1 MWIWKRLLHSHWRD
15 EVLCHY
21 KSFSWNPLCFST
33 RPVRKFF
40 SWLNF
45 GFEQLAHKPN
55 FKRCLEG
62 ISPSKQFGILT
73 SRYLPRKIGSAVSIL
88 FAVNV
93 LIFFKDLG
101 FRIFC
106 TARLCGRLSLGSLGN
121 FAVTLLQ
128 KRSWG
133 KKALKHSW
141 KYWLELQTQKKI
153 ETFYVAKKVFQEKW
167 NNESRVEGG
176 KKRSFG
182 KLFCRVINFLCQMSW
197 RMFKMCCEFSAIHW

>member
-62 ISPSKQFGILT
+62 ISSKKFGILT
-73 SRYLPRKIGSAVSIL
+73 SRYLPRNIGSAVSIS

-101 FRIFC
+101 FRIFLHC
-106 TARLCGRLSLGSLGN
+106 TALWKTKSGE
-121 FAVTLLQ
+121 
-128 KRSWG
+128 
-133 KKALKHSW
+133 SW
-141 KYWLELQTQKKI
+141 KFRGHITPEAILRQKSFKAFVKVLAGASDT
-153 ETFYVAKKVFQEKW
+153 EKNWNVLRSKKSL
-167 NNESRVEGG
+167 SR
-176 KKRSFG
+176 
-182 KLFCRVINFLCQMSW
+182 
-197 RMFKMCCEFSAIHW
+197 KME